1 MRLSKRMTMVLALLL
16 SVIGAD
22 VCAQE
27 VADSVWVDSVEVD
40 SVALAEEFKSD
51 YDSEEDKARMDSLIQ
66 ARYVIVSKNG
76 KYGIYDRE
84 KTDSVTAVD
93 MDYIEYSHYFQ
104 PEDSMC
110 FCYLYYEKGLQC
122 GKIGINMNDNTKMEA
137 FADNPRLV
145 GKVEDFPAI
154 DSLISAR
161 SYDVLSE
168 CMAAIDGVQGQVAVI
183 DAKTGDVLTWGALE
197 NVEGDIVYAP
207 LLKRLCSSET
217 YMPFVA
223 ADCLAQSNTSLEDSV
238 DTGQGI
244 LVLND
249 SVRISDHNWR
259 RGGYGMLTYR
269 QALLNK
275 SRIGMYHAMMTLP
288 YGMDYWKYA
297 TDQIKN
303 TNALELATVF
313 NNIFHLDS
321 VNVSA
326 ERRGNIRAIA
336 IGMFKDGGIQH
347 KRAPKDVEM
356 AGVYNV
362 ADDGTEQTFT
372 FVGCFP
378 ADKPKYAVSMVVQ
391 RKHKL
396 PASPA
401 MVSDKVNE
409 LIEWL
414 NKK

>member
-1 MRLSKRMTMVLALLL
+1 MILSKRMTMVLALLL

-27 VADSVWVDSVEVD
+27 VVDSVWVDSVWVD
-40 SVALAEEFKSD
+40 SVALAKEFKSD
-51 YDSEEDKARMDSLIQ
+51 YDSEEDKARMGSLIQ

-84 KTDSVTAVD
+84 KNDSVTAVD

-104 PEDSMC
+104 PEESMC
-110 FCYLYYEKGLQC
+110 FCYFYYEKGLQC

-145 GKVEDFPAI
+145 GIAEDFPAI

-161 SYDVLSE
+161 SYDVLSKG
-168 CMAAIDGVQGQVAVI
+168 MMAIDGTKGQVAII
-183 DAKTGDVLTWGALE
+183 DARTADVLAWGALE
-197 NVEGDIVYAP
+197 NVEDDIVYTP
-207 LLKRLCSSET
+207 LLKKFCSSEIF
-217 YMPFVA
+217 MPFVA
-223 ADCLAQSNTSLEDSV
+223 ADCLAQSNTSLEENV
-238 DTGQGI
+238 DTGYGI
-244 LVLND
+244 LELND
-249 SVRISDHNWR
+249 GVRIKDHNWR

-288 YGMDYWKYA
+288 DGMDYWKYA
-297 TDQIKN
+297 TDQTKN
-303 TNALELATVF
+303 TNAMELATIF

-321 VNVSA
+321 VNVSE
-326 ERRGNIRAIA
+326 ERRSNIREIA
-336 IGMFKDGGIQH
+336 IGMFKEGGIQH
-347 KRAPKDVEM
+347 KRASKDVEL
-356 AGVYNV
+356 AGVYSV

>member
-1 MRLSKRMTMVLALLL
+1 MILNKRMTMVLALLL
-16 SVIGAD
+16 SVIGMD

-40 SVALAEEFKSD
+40 SVALDEEFKSD
-51 YDSEEDKARMDSLIQ
+51 YDTGEDRARMDSCIQ
-66 ARYVIVSKNG
+66 ARYVIVAKNG

-84 KTDSVTAVD
+84 KNDSVTAVD
-93 MDYIEYSHYFQ
+93 MDNIEYSHYFQ
-104 PEDSMC
+104 PEDGMC
-110 FCYLYYEKGLQC
+110 FCYFYYEKGLQC

-145 GKVEDFPAI
+145 GKQEEFPAI
-154 DSLISAR
+154 DSLVSAHC
-161 SYDVLSE
+161 YEVLSE
-168 CMAAIDGVQGQVAVI
+168 CMTAIDGIQGQVAVI
-183 DAKTGDVLTWGALE
+183 DARTSDVLAWGALE
-197 NVEGDIVYAP
+197 QVEGDIVYAP

-223 ADCLAQSNTSLEDSV
+223 ADCLAQSNTSLEDSI

-249 SVRISDHNWR
+249 SVRIRDHNWR

-275 SRIGMYHAMMTLP
+275 SRVGMYHAMMTRP
-288 YGMDYWKYA
+288 DGMDYWKYA
-297 TDQIKN
+297 TDQTKN
-303 TNALELATVF
+303 TNAMELATVV

-336 IGMFKDGGIQH
+336 IGMFKEGGIQH
-347 KRAPKDVEM
+347 KRAPKDVEL

-378 ADKPKYAVSMVVQ
+378 ANNPKYAVSMVVQ

-401 MVSDKVNE
+401 MVSDRVNE

>member
-1 MRLSKRMTMVLALLL
+1 MRLGKRMTMVLALLL

-27 VADSVWVDSVEVD
+27 VADSVWVDYVEVD

-51 YDSEEDKARMDSLIQ
+51 YDSEEEKAEMDSLIQ
-66 ARYVIVSKNG
+66 ARYVIVSMNG

-84 KTDSVTAVD
+84 KNDSVTAVD
-93 MDYIEYSHYFQ
+93 MDYIVSSHYFQ
-104 PEDSMC
+104 PEDDMC
-110 FCYLYYEKGLQC
+110 FCYFYSEKGLQC

-161 SYDVLSE
+161 SYDVLND
-168 CMAAIDGVQGQVAVI
+168 CMTAIDGIQGQVAVI
-183 DAKTGDVLTWGALE
+183 DARTSDVLAWGALE
-197 NVEGDIVYAP
+197 QVEGDIVYAP

-223 ADCLAQSNTSLEDSV
+223 ADCLAQSNTSLEDSI

-249 SVRISDHNWR
+249 SVRIRDHNWR

-288 YGMDYWKYA
+288 DGMDYWKYA
-297 TDQIKN
+297 TDQTKN
-303 TNALELATVF
+303 TNAMELATVF

-336 IGMFKDGGIQH
+336 IGMFKEGGIQH
-347 KRAPKDVEM
+347 KRAPKDVEL

-378 ADKPKYAVSMVVQ
+378 ANNSKYAVSMVVQ

-401 MVSDKVNE
+401 MVSGRVNK

>member
-1 MRLSKRMTMVLALLL
+1 MRLGKRMTMVLALLL
-16 SVIGAD
+16 SVIGGD

-40 SVALAEEFKSD
+40 SVALDEEFKSD
-51 YDSEEDKARMDSLIQ
+51 YDTEEDRARMDSCIQ

-84 KTDSVTAVD
+84 KNDSVTAVD

-104 PEDSMC
+104 PEDGMC
-110 FCYLYYEKGLQC
+110 FCYFYYEKGLKC

-154 DSLISAR
+154 DSLILAR

-168 CMAAIDGVQGQVAVI
+168 CMADIDGIKGQLAVI
-183 DAKTGDVLTWGALE
+183 DASTSDVLTWGALE
-197 NVEGDIVYAP
+197 NVEGATVATP

-223 ADCLAQSNTSLEDSV
+223 ADCLAQSKTSLEESV

-288 YGMDYWKYA
+288 DGMDYWKYA
-297 TDQIKN
+297 TDQTKN
-303 TNALELATVF
+303 TNAMELATVF

-321 VNVSA
+321 LNVSK

-336 IGMFKDGGIQH
+336 IGMFKEGGIQH
-347 KRAPKDVEM
+347 KRAPKDVEL

-378 ADKPKYAVSMVVQ
+378 ANNPKYAVSMVVQ

-401 MVSDKVNE
+401 MVSGRVNK

>member
-27 VADSVWVDSVEVD
+27 VVDSVWVDSVEVD

-51 YDSEEDKARMDSLIQ
+51 YDTEEDRARMDSCIQ

-84 KTDSVTAVD
+84 KNDSITAVD
-93 MDYIEYSHYFQ
+93 MDNIEYSHYFQ
-104 PEDSMC
+104 PEEGMC
-110 FCYLYYEKGLQC
+110 FCYFYFEKGLKC

-154 DSLISAR
+154 DPLISAR

-168 CMAAIDGVQGQVAVI
+168 CMAAIDGIKGQVAVI
-183 DAKTGDVLTWGALE
+183 DAKTADVLAWGTLE

-217 YMPFVA
+217 YMQFVA
-223 ADCLAQSNTSLEDSV
+223 ADCLAQSKTSLEDSV

-275 SRIGMYHAMMTLP
+275 SRIGMYHSMMTLP
-288 YGMDYWKYA
+288 DGMDYWRYS
-297 TDQIKN
+297 TDQTKN

-313 NNIFHLDS
+313 NNIFHSDS

-326 ERRGNIRAIA
+326 DRRSNIRATA

-347 KRAPKDVEM
+347 KRAPKNVEL

-378 ADKPKYAVSMVVQ
+378 ADNPKYAVSMVVL

-396 PASPA
+396 PTSPA
-401 MVSDKVNE
+401 MVSDRVNE

>member
-1 MRLSKRMTMVLALLL
+1 MVLALLL
-16 SVIGAD
+16 SVIGMD

-40 SVALAEEFKSD
+40 SVALDEEFKSD
-51 YDSEEDKARMDSLIQ
+51 YDTGEDRARMDSCIQ
-66 ARYVIVSKNG
+66 ARYVIVSKNR

-84 KTDSVTAVD
+84 KNDSVTAVD
-93 MDYIEYSHYFQ
+93 MDNIEYSHYFQ
-104 PEDSMC
+104 PEDGMC
-110 FCYLYYEKGLQC
+110 FCYFYYEKGLQC
-122 GKIGINMNDNTKMEA
+122 GKIGININDNTKMEA
-137 FADNPRLV
+137 FADNPKLV
-145 GKVEDFPAI
+145 GKQEEFPAI
-154 DSLISAR
+154 DSLVSAHC
-161 SYDVLSE
+161 YEVLSE
-168 CMAAIDGVQGQVAVI
+168 CMTAIDGIQGQVAVI
-183 DAKTGDVLTWGALE
+183 DARTSDVLTWGALE

-223 ADCLAQSNTSLEDSV
+223 ADCLAQSKTSLEDSV
-238 DTGQGI
+238 DTGHGI
-244 LVLND
+244 LVLNE
-249 SVRISDHNWR
+249 SVQIRDHNWR

-288 YGMDYWKYA
+288 DGMDYWKYA
-297 TDQIKN
+297 TDQTKN
-303 TNALELATVF
+303 TNAMELATVF

-321 VNVSA
+321 VNVYA
-326 ERRGNIRAIA
+326 DRRSNIRAIA
-336 IGMFKDGGIQH
+336 IEMFKEGGIQH
-347 KRAPKDVEM
+347 KRAPKNVEL

-401 MVSDKVNE
+401 MVSDRVNE

>member
-40 SVALAEEFKSD
+40 SVALDEEFKSD
-51 YDSEEDKARMDSLIQ
+51 YDTEEDRARMDSCIQ

-84 KTDSVTAVD
+84 KNDSVTAVD
-93 MDYIEYSHYFQ
+93 MDNIEYSHYFQ
-104 PEDSMC
+104 PEDGMC
-110 FCYLYYEKGLQC
+110 FCYFYYEKGLQC

-145 GKVEDFPAI
+145 GKQEEFPAI
-154 DSLISAR
+154 DSLVSAHC
-161 SYDVLSE
+161 YEVLSE
-168 CMAAIDGVQGQVAVI
+168 CMTAIDGIQGQVAVI
-183 DAKTGDVLTWGALE
+183 DARTSDVLAWGALE
-197 NVEGDIVYAP
+197 QVEGDIVYAP

-223 ADCLAQSNTSLEDSV
+223 ADCLAQSNTSLEDSI

-288 YGMDYWKYA
+288 DGMDYWKYA
-297 TDQIKN
+297 ADQTKN
-303 TNALELATVF
+303 TNTMELATVF
-313 NNIFHLDS
+313 NNIFHMDS
-321 VNVSA
+321 MNVSK

-336 IGMFKDGGIQH
+336 IGMFKEGGIQH
-347 KRAPKDVEM
+347 KRAPKNVEL

-401 MVSDKVNE
+401 MVSDRVNE

>member
-1 MRLSKRMTMVLALLL
+1 MNMYKRMTMVLALLL

-22 VCAQE
+22 VFAQE
-27 VADSVWVDSVEVD
+27 VVDSVWVDSVEVD
-40 SVALAEEFKSD
+40 SVALAAEFKSD
-51 YDSEEDKARMDSLIQ
+51 YDSEEEKARMDSCIQ
-66 ARYVIVSKNG
+66 ARYVIVSMNG

-84 KTDSVTAVD
+84 KNDSVTAVD

-104 PEDSMC
+104 PEDGMF
-110 FCYLYYEKGLQC
+110 FCYFYYEKGLQC

-145 GKVEDFPAI
+145 GKMEDFPAI
-154 DSLISAR
+154 DSLILVR

-168 CMAAIDGVQGQVAVI
+168 CMADIDGIQGQVSVI

-249 SVRISDHNWR
+249 SVRIRDHNWR

-288 YGMDYWKYA
+288 DGMDYWKYA
-297 TDQIKN
+297 TDQTKN

-326 ERRGNIRAIA
+326 ERCGYIRAIA
-336 IGMFKDGGIQH
+336 IGMFQEGGIQH
-347 KRAPKDVEM
+347 KRAPKNVEL

-378 ADKPKYAVSMVVQ
+378 ADKPKYAVSMVVL